1 MFLLVMDDILD
12 YMNKDKNTHT
22 QAFVDDIAI
31 AGSNTQDLQ
40 QAFNKIMVAI
50 KDKNMEINTDKCEL
64 ITEDLNDNIYDETTK
79 KRYKLKTKVS
89 T

>member
-31 AGSNTQDLQ
+31 AGKNKQDLQ
-40 QAFNKIMVAI
+40 QA
-50 KDKNMEINTDKCEL
+50 
-64 ITEDLNDNIYDETTK
+64 
-79 KRYKLKTKVS
+79 
-89 T
+89 